1 MDKFTC
7 TRFLIFL
14 LIFYFWWCWVFAA
27 PRGLCLV
34 AESGAS
40 PCSCLPLL
48 LGTQAQARR
57 LRGLPHPGPGA
68 PALTQTPS
76 MQASGLVPSGFRTS
90 GPRAQLPHSMGNL
103 LGLEMEPCSL
113 HGEANSYPLHCWGCP
128 VTGILKFLSAKADI
142 YLHYLWVSFY
152 FLFFSPS
159 SSYDSIS
166 SPASQSLI

>member
-57 LRGLPHPGPGA
+57 LRGLQHPGPGA

-76 MQASGLVPSGFRTS
+76 TQALGLVPSGFRTS

-103 LGLEMEPCSL
+103 LGLEIEPCSL
-113 HGEANSYPLHCWGCP
+113 HGEANSFFFFFG
-128 VTGILKFLSAKADI
+128 GGGGGEFLSTA
-142 YLHYLWVSFY
+142 LLGMSCHWY
-152 FLFFSPS
+152 FKVLTC
-159 SSYDSIS
+159 
-166 SPASQSLI
+166 